1 MSLTNIFLSGIIMI
15 ILDSIYLSTIGNIF
29 FSPLIKNIQGS
40 NLTVNIYYAVFC
52 YLFLV
57 IGLNYFII
65 SQNKSLID
73 AFLLGIL
80 IYGVFETTSGAI
92 FKSWKLIPT
101 VIDSLWGGIL
111 FISVTYLTYKYNGLI
126 KNKQ

>member
-1 MSLTNIFLSGIIMI
+1 MSLTNILLSGIIMI
-15 ILDSIYLSTIGNIF
+15 ILDSIYLSNIGKRV

-40 NLTVNIYYAVFC
+40 DLTINIYYAILC

-57 IGLNYFII
+57 FGLNYFII

-92 FKSWKLIPT
+92 FKNWKLIPSI
-101 VIDSLWGGIL
+101 IDTLWGGIL
-111 FISVTYLTYKYNGLI
+111 FISVTYLTYNYNI
-126 KNKQ
+126 FN

>member
-1 MSLTNIFLSGIIMI
+1 MSPKNIFLSGIIMI
-15 ILDSIYLSTIGNIF
+15 VLDSIYLSNVGNNF
-29 FSPLIKNIQGS
+29 FSPMIRNIQGT
-40 NLTVNIYYAVFC
+40 NLTINIYYAILC

-57 IGLNYFII
+57 LGLNYFII

-92 FKSWKLIPT
+92 FKNWKLIPSI
-101 VIDSLWGGIL
+101 IDTLWGGIL
-111 FISVTYLTYKYNGLI
+111 FISVTYLTYNYNI
-126 KNKQ
+126 FN

>member
-1 MSLTNIFLSGIIMI
+1 MSPKNIFLSGIIMI
-15 ILDSIYLSTIGNIF
+15 VLDSIYLSNVGNNF
-29 FSPLIKNIQGS
+29 FSPMIRNIQGT
-40 NLTVNIYYAVFC
+40 NLTINIYYAILC

-57 IGLNYFII
+57 LGLNYFII

-92 FKSWKLIPT
+92 FKNWKLIPSI
-101 VIDSLWGGIL
+101 IDTLWGGIL
-111 FISVTYLTYKYNGLI
+111 FLSVTYLTYNYNILI
-126 KNKQ
+126 KNN

>member
-15 ILDSIYLSTIGNIF
+15 VLDSIYLSNIGKKV
-29 FSPLIKNIQGS
+29 FSPLIKNIQGT
-40 NLTVNIYYAVFC
+40 NLTINIYYAIFC

-57 IGLNYFII
+57 FGLNYFII

-92 FKSWKLIPT
+92 FKNWKLIPSI
-101 VIDSLWGGIL
+101 IDTLWGGIL
-111 FISVTYLTYKYNGLI
+111 FLSVTYLTYNYN
-126 KNKQ
+126 KFN

>member
-15 ILDSIYLSTIGNIF
+15 ILDSIYLSTIGNNF

-40 NLTVNIYYAVFC
+40 NLTINIYYAVFC

-111 FISVTYLTYKYNGLI
+111 FTSVTYLTYNYTSLI
-126 KNKQ
+126 KNKK

>member
-15 ILDSIYLSTIGNIF
+15 ILDSIYLSTIGNNF

-40 NLTVNIYYAVFC
+40 NLTINIYYAVFC

-92 FKSWKLIPT
+92 FKNWKLIPSI
-101 VIDSLWGGIL
+101 IDTLWGGIL
-111 FISVTYLTYKYNGLI
+111 FISVTYLTYNYNI
-126 KNKQ
+126 FN